1 MVWWGGPPIFSRVS
15 HTHAVVEYR
24 VYIYIYTPYKPHSA
38 CMLHSSLC
46 VLQPR
51 FAWGAREKRP
61 PPNQNKRTI
70 VLVLVARTRY
80 TYTHTLSVCVCVCM
94 RVCVGSLSS
103 KASDVPP
110 AQKTEDQQQAR
121 SYTHLYIYIYIY
133 IYINIKSGVRESCCE
148 AAVRDG
154 RSKYVHSRARTFPS
168 RDMYMCIGRRAAP
181 NNCATRILHDAH
193 HWRAA
198 AHPPRTH
205 THAYTHTR
213 IYIYIYIYR
222 CVYES
227 ACERERNAMTAC

>member
-24 VYIYIYTPYKPHSA
+24 VYIYIYIYIYIHTPYKPHSA

-80 TYTHTLSVCVCVCM
+80 TYTHTHSLCVCVCAC
-94 RVCVGSLSS
+94 VCAL
-103 KASDVPP
+103 APFR
-110 AQKTEDQQQAR
+110 AR
-121 SYTHLYIYIYIY
+121 LQMSHRHKRPRTNNRRAPTRIYIFIYIY

-213 IYIYIYIYR
+213 IYLYIYIYI
-222 CVYES
+222 
-227 ACERERNAMTAC
+227 